1 MTSPTP
7 KYTKSL
13 RREKPDPDEN
23 TRPLPWF
30 LIMFLGAMAMWGAFY
45 IYDMPA
51 GEESALGD
59 LRTVATLRPPE
70 AAAGSASAIDGK
82 QVFGGK
88 CAACHQATGAGIAGV
103 FPPLAGSEWVTG
115 DDKTLINILL
125 HGVTGSMSVKG
136 VAYSGAMPSFKTLS
150 DDELAALLT
159 YVRSDWGN
167 TAAPI
172 QAAAVKM
179 QRESTQAR
187 SAPYN
192 GEKELQ
198 SAP

>member
-1 MTSPTP
+1 MSNSQQ

-13 RREKPDPDEN
+13 KREHADPNEN

-59 LRTVATLRPPE
+59 LRTVANLRPPE
-70 AAAGSASAIDGK
+70 EAAGGANAIDGK

-88 CAACHQATGAGIAGV
+88 CAACHQATGTGIAGV
-103 FPPLAGSEWVTG
+103 FPPLAGSEWVLG
-115 DDKTLINILL
+115 DEKVLASILL
-125 HGVTGSMSVKG
+125 HGITGSLTVKG
-136 VAYSGAMPSFKTLS
+136 TAYNGAMPSFKTLS
-150 DDELAALLT
+150 DDELAAMLS

-167 TAAPI
+167 VAAAIAPATVKAQRDATQTRAAPF
-172 QAAAVKM
+172 
-179 QRESTQAR
+179 
-187 SAPYN
+187 N
-192 GEKELQ
+192 GNKELRA
-198 SAP
+198 AP